1 MVNKSTKFNKTK
13 YCLSPETI
21 NTKKTMT
28 YTDTYGNLGPWN
40 LEQTQE
46 CDGVKPTPPYDLKL
60 HGLH

>member
-28 YTDTYGNLGPWN
+28 YTGTYGNLGPWN
-40 LEQTQE
+40 LGQTQE
-46 CDGVKPTPPYDLKL
+46 YDGVKPTPPYDLKL